1 MAKTSRLR
9 RRRPERAFRAVRRS
23 GGVTFWAGEMGVQ
36 LSAPAPA
43 TAPRRSTWNDARIAE
58 AIGPLID
65 ELGRWPT
72 KSEFARAGL
81 SKALAA
87 VYGHGGS
94 RRWQQRF
101 AVVPSHPRR
110 AGPDRR
116 YWNIELVEAGLR
128 ELCRGRST
136 WPRYVEFQSAGWP
149 GLYAAA
155 CRHGGVRYW
164 QNRLGLMPRYAAR
177 ETR

>member
-1 MAKTSRLR
+1 
-9 RRRPERAFRAVRRS
+9 V
-23 GGVTFWAGEMGVQ
+23 V
-36 LSAPAPA
+36 
-43 TAPRRSTWNDARIAE
+43 PRKATWNDAAIAE

-72 KSEFARAGL
+72 KGEFARAGL

-94 RRWQQRF
+94 RRWQERF
-101 AVVPSHPRR
+101 AVVPSHPRT
-110 AGPDRR
+110 AGPNRR
-116 YWNIELVEAGLR
+116 YWSIERVEAGLR

-136 WPRYVEFQSAGWP
+136 WPRYVDFQSAGSP

-155 CRHGGVRYW
+155 CRHGGVQYW
-164 QNRLGLMPRYAAR
+164 QNRLGLMPRHLAR
-177 ETR
+177 ETQ